1 MISRN
6 LDSNRI
12 KLLRI
17 NFEYHVNQKGI
28 VEKMNC
34 NSNVTDGI
42 KLNAKFDIS
51 HRCVMKYI
59 NISIYYVFPLK

>member
-17 NFEYHVNQKGI
+17 NFEYHLNQKVV

-34 NSNVTDGI
+34 HSNVTDGI

-59 NISIYYVFPLK
+59 NIGIYYVFLLK